1 MKKKQA
7 VEEEKQR
14 IREEEETRKKLEALN
29 VNPYR
34 PPQSYYNQYQD
45 EGFFYQQ
52 YDDYKKKL
60 VQDIESESSEA
71 SFYQQPQKAQ
81 VEYDDRE
88 DQLVH

>member
-34 PPQSYYNQYQD
+34 PPQSYYN
-45 EGFFYQQ
+45 
-52 YDDYKKKL
+52 
-60 VQDIESESSEA
+60 
-71 SFYQQPQKAQ
+71 
-81 VEYDDRE
+81 
-88 DQLVH
+88 